1 MSESRSHPSRWP
13 TRYFG
18 VAAVLSFAIVAL
30 VLWIGPQSISS
41 QSPFSL
47 SPDLDAAEGDQ
58 GATSLEVS
66 AEDVV
71 SIQVFGDDIQGA
83 SDVTMVFEY
92 DARQVLFDG
101 FDVGG
106 IMTNAVAFTGEETH
120 PTSVEIT
127 VWPLASRPTP
137 RAGLLGT
144 ARFRTSESFSSTT
157 IRLADGEIS
166 LGRYREETAS
176 LDIDISLQ
184 DSSAAPSP
192 GLDVHRAD
200 FDGDGTVAL
209 SDFLLFASNYGS
221 QQEEDSFDG
230 RFDLDGDGSIALGDF
245 LVFAAQFG
253 KELPPPTPLVDP
265 AERDA
270 LVALYRSTGGDD
282 WTEKTNWLTDK
293 HVSTWHGV
301 IAFDGRVSVVNL
313 SENNLTGEIP
323 SELGSLSRLRRLY
336 LQRNGLSGPI
346 PASFGNLAMNEAL
359 FLHRNALSGEIP
371 AELGNL
377 SNLNWLALNA
387 NQLSGNIPAE
397 LGDLSE
403 LQWLNLDENE
413 LSGALPA
420 ELGDLSR
427 LKVLWIWKNALSG
440 EIPPDL
446 GRLTEVLWLDLSEN
460 ELTGAIP
467 AELGEMTNVNLIWL
481 TDNKLNGEIPETLG
495 NLRHLQRLYLSTNEL
510 SGPIPPALANVAVL
524 EVLRLNENKLT
535 GEIPPEFSALDELT
549 WLELDENE
557 LTGEIPGALA
567 DMASIEVLWIAA
579 NKLTGPIPSEL
590 GKLSTLVWLD
600 LSENMLSGELP
611 ESMGNLSDLAQLWVN
626 DNADMKGA
634 LPFSLTNLNGMEDLQ
649 FHATGLCAPLEE
661 GFQSWLTGIDR
672 TTGEN
677 CEESATTPV
686 EIKPLAGLRVSNGGV
701 QFLVLS
707 TTEQCIPPLI
717 GISIEGVTYT
727 THTSKWQRKEGDS
740 WVDIERTL
748 RVGLCPYS
756 TTTAGEYRMVA
767 EITIDGERGS
777 YSSENTFTVN

>member
-1 MSESRSHPSRWP
+1 MPESRSHSSRWP
-13 TRYFG
+13 IRYFG

-30 VLWIGPQSISS
+30 VLWIDPQSVSS

-47 SPDLDAAEGDQ
+47 SPDLDGAEGDQ
-58 GATSLEVS
+58 GAKSLEVS
-66 AEDVV
+66 AEEIVT
-71 SIQVFGDDIQGA
+71 IQVFGDDIQGA
-83 SDVTMVFEY
+83 TSVSMLFQY

-106 IMTNAVAFTGEETH
+106 IMTNAVAVTREETH

-127 VWPLASRPTP
+127 VWPFASRTTP
-137 RAGLLGT
+137 RAGLVGT

-157 IRLADGEIS
+157 IRLAHGDIH

-176 LDIDISLQ
+176 FDIDISLQ
-184 DSSAAPSP
+184 DSTAAPSP

-209 SDFLLFASNYGS
+209 SDFLLFASNFGT
-221 QQEEDSFDG
+221 QQEDDSFDG
-230 RFDLDGDGSIALGDF
+230 RFDLDDDGSVALGDY
-245 LVFAAQFG
+245 LEFAAQFG

-336 LQRNGLSGPI
+336 LQRNGLAGPI
-346 PASFGNLAMNEAL
+346 PPELGNHTRNEVL
-359 FLHRNALSGEIP
+359 FLHRNALSGTIP

-377 SNLNWLALNA
+377 SNLRWLALNA
-387 NQLSGNIPAE
+387 NQLSGTIPAQLGDLAELRWLNFDENELSGEIPAE
-397 LGDLSE
+397 LGDLS
-403 LQWLNLDENE
+403 NL
-413 LSGALPA
+413 
-420 ELGDLSR
+420 
-427 LKVLWIWKNALSG
+427 KILWIWKNALSG
-440 EIPPDL
+440 EIPAEL
-446 GRLTEVLWLDLSEN
+446 GRLTNLLFLDFAEN
-460 ELTGAIP
+460 ELTGTVP
-467 AELGEMTNVNLIWL
+467 AELGNMTNVNSIWL
-481 TDNKLNGEIPETLG
+481 SSNKLSGEIPGALG
-495 NLRHLQRLYLSTNEL
+495 NLPHLQRLYLNENEL
-510 SGPIPPALANVAVL
+510 TGSIPPMLANVAVL
-524 EVLRLNENKLT
+524 EVLRLNENELT
-535 GEIPPEFSALDELT
+535 GEIPSEFSQLDELT
-549 WLELDENE
+549 WLELDKNE
-557 LTGEIPGALA
+557 LTGGLPPELA

-579 NKLTGPIPSEL
+579 NKLTGPIPSEM

-600 LSENMLSGELP
+600 LSENTLSGELP

-626 DNADMKGA
+626 DNADLTGA

-649 FHATGLCAPLEE
+649 FHATGLCAPLDE
-661 GFQSWLTGIDR
+661 GFQLWLEDIDR

-677 CEESATTPV
+677 CEESTTVPV
-686 EIKPLAGLRVSNGGV
+686 EIRPLAGLRVSDRGV
-701 QFLVLS
+701 EFLVLS
-707 TTEQCIPPLI
+707 TTEQCITLI
-717 GISIEGVTYT
+717 GISIEGSAYT
-727 THTSKWQRKEGDS
+727 THTSKWQRKEADS

-756 TTTAGEYRMVA
+756 TTSTGEYRMVA
-767 EITIDGERGS
+767 EITIDGKRGS

>member
-1 MSESRSHPSRWP
+1 MPESRNNSSRWP
-13 TRYFG
+13 TRYFV
-18 VAAVLSFAIVAL
+18 VAAVLSFAIIAL
-30 VLWIGPQSISS
+30 VLWIPPQPISS

-47 SPDLDAAEGDQ
+47 SPDLDGAEGDQ

-66 AEDVV
+66 AEEIV

-83 SDVTMVFEY
+83 TSVSMLFQY

-106 IMTNAVAFTGEETH
+106 IMTNAVAVTREETH

-127 VWPLASRPTP
+127 VWPFASRTTP
-137 RAGLLGT
+137 RSGLVGT
-144 ARFRTSESFSSTT
+144 ARFHTSESFSSTT
-157 IRLADGEIS
+157 IRLVHGDIH

-184 DSSAAPSP
+184 DSTAAPSP

-200 FDGDGTVAL
+200 FNGDGTVAL
-209 SDFLLFASNYGS
+209 SDFLLFASNFGT
-221 QQEEDSFDG
+221 QQEDDSFDG
-230 RFDLDGDGSIALGDF
+230 RFDLDGDGSIAFGDF

-270 LVALYRSTGGDD
+270 LVALYRSTGGDN
-282 WTEKTNWLTDK
+282 WTERTNWLTDK

-313 SENNLTGEIP
+313 SGNNLTGEIP
-323 SELGSLSRLRRLY
+323 SELGSLTHLRRLY
-336 LQRNGLSGPI
+336 LQRNGLSGSI
-346 PASFGNLAMNEAL
+346 PKTLGSLALNEAL
-359 FLHRNALSGEIP
+359 FLHRNALSGTIP

-377 SNLNWLALNA
+377 SNLRWLALNA
-387 NQLSGNIPAE
+387 NQLSGTVPAQ

-403 LQWLNLDENE
+403 LRWLNFDENE

-420 ELGDLSR
+420 ELGSLSR
-427 LKVLWIWKNALSG
+427 LKVLWIWKNALEG
-440 EIPPDL
+440 QLPPDL
-446 GRLTEVLWLDLSEN
+446 GRLTELLWLDLSEN
-460 ELTGAIP
+460 ELTGAVP
-467 AELGEMTNVNLIWL
+467 AELGDMTNVNMLWL
-481 TDNKLNGEIPETLG
+481 SSNKLSGEIPGTLG
-495 NLRHLQRLYLSTNEL
+495 NLPHLQRLYLNENEL
-510 SGPIPPALANVAVL
+510 TGSIPPMLVNIAVL
-524 EVLRLNENKLT
+524 EVLRLNENELT
-535 GEIPPEFSALDELT
+535 GEIPSEFGELDELR
-549 WLELDENE
+549 WLELDKNE

-567 DMASIEVLWIAA
+567 DMSSLEVAWIAA

-600 LSENMLSGELP
+600 VSENMLSGELP

-626 DNADMKGA
+626 DNADLKGA

-649 FHATGLCAPLEE
+649 FHATGLCAPLDE
-661 GFQSWLTGIDR
+661 GFQSWLEGIDR

-677 CEESATTPV
+677 CEETTTTPV
-686 EIKPLAGLRVSNGGV
+686 EIKLLAGLRVSNGGV

-756 TTTAGEYRMVA
+756 TTSDGEYRMVA
-767 EITIDGERGS
+767 EITIDGKRGS
-777 YSSENTFTVN
+777 YASENTFTVN